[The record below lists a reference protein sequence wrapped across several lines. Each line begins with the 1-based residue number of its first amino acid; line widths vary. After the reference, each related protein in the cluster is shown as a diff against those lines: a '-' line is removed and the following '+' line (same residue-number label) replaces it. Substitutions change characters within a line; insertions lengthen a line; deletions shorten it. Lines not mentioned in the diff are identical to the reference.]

1 VLFHLIQSIVA
12 RHGSD
17 SEKTQQN
24 EDARDSHNNLFRFVK
39 TSRDSIRPTR
49 MKKSESP
56 RIARIALGVPAV
68 IGLSIPF
75 ALSAAAYQNDDLL
88 ARTGQLTDGRVT
100 GKRCQNHGEIVFSYA
115 VNGISLSGRGAAGA
129 TCTRTACE
137 DVNVGMPMRV
147 MYSSEKPR
155 IAQCVPP
162 DVTLETI
169 IENKKRYMAE
179 NFLIPVLLSVI
190 VFFAILN
197 LTRTDA
203 GETQDSRRD
212 PS

>member
-1 VLFHLIQSIVA
+1 
-12 RHGSD
+12 
-17 SEKTQQN
+17 
-24 EDARDSHNNLFRFVK
+24 
-39 TSRDSIRPTR
+39 
-49 MKKSESP
+49 
-56 RIARIALGVPAV
+56 
-68 IGLSIPF
+68 
-75 ALSAAAYQNDDLL
+75 
-88 ARTGQLTDGRVT
+88 
-100 GKRCQNHGEIVFSYA
+100 
-115 VNGISLSGRGAAGA
+115 
-129 TCTRTACE
+129 
-137 DVNVGMPMRV
+137 MPMRV